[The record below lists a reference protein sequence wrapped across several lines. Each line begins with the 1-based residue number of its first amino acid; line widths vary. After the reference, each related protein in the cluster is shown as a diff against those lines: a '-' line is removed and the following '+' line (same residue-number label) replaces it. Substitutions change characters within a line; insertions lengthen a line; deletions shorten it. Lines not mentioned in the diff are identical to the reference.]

1 MKKTFSLLLA
11 IILMLSLCACGNST
25 STPQNEETPSK
36 QSDATITQ
44 ETKPTKAEDSR
55 YAESLFL
62 FEGAVY
68 QKSSMGI
75 SFVLTFRSQTEQEI
89 DSLYFKAQSL
99 DANGEVLE
107 SSGCGTQAVPEN
119 GQATGFFC
127 KQKIFDECTT
137 IEDAATKAD
146 SIRITA
152 VVITPD
158 KDDSSTR
165 YTVEFK
171 EPIIIKIADV
181 QPKA

>member
-1 MKKTFSLLLA
+1 MKKTITLLLA
-11 IILMLSLCACGNST
+11 IIMILSLCACGNST
-25 STPQNEETPSK
+25 TAPKGEDAPSK
-36 QSDATITQ
+36 QNETATQ
-44 ETKPTKAEDSR
+44 EAKPAKAQDSK
-55 YAESLFL
+55 YAESLFS

>member
-1 MKKTFSLLLA
+1 MKKTITLLLA
-11 IILMLSLCACGNST
+11 IIMILSLCACGNST
-25 STPQNEETPSK
+25 TAPKGEDAPSTQNETATQAAKPAKAQDSK
-36 QSDATITQ
+36 
-44 ETKPTKAEDSR
+44 
-55 YAESLFL
+55 YAESLFS

>member
-1 MKKTFSLLLA
+1 MKKTITILLA
-11 IILMLSLCACGNST
+11 IIMMLSLCACGNST
-25 STPQNEETPSK
+25 STPKNENVPANQNNVATDQEAKPSK
-36 QSDATITQ
+36 AQ
-44 ETKPTKAEDSR
+44 DSK
-55 YAESLFL
+55 YAESLFS

-75 SFVLTFRSQTEQEI
+75 SFVLKFRSQMNQEI

-107 SSGCGTQAVPEN
+107 SSGCGTQAVPEK
-119 GQATGFFC
+119 GQSTGFFC

-137 IEDAATKAD
+137 IEEAATKAET
-146 SIRITA
+146 IRITA

-171 EPIIIKIADV
+171 EPIIIKVADV
-181 QPKA
+181 QPKE

>member
-1 MKKTFSLLLA
+1 MKKTITLLLA
-11 IILMLSLCACGNST
+11 IIMILSLCACGNST
-25 STPQNEETPSK
+25 TTSKGEEASTKQNET
-36 QSDATITQ
+36 ATQ
-44 ETKPTKAEDSR
+44 EAKPAKAQDSK
-55 YAESLFL
+55 YAESLFS

-171 EPIIIKIADV
+171 EPIIIKVADV
-181 QPKA
+181 QPKE

>member
-1 MKKTFSLLLA
+1 MKKTITLLLA
-11 IILMLSLCACGNST
+11 IIMILSLCACGNST
-25 STPQNEETPSK
+25 TAPKGEDAPSK
-36 QSDATITQ
+36 QNETATQ
-44 ETKPTKAEDSR
+44 EAKPAKAQDSK
-55 YAESLFL
+55 YAESLFS

-99 DANGEVLE
+99 DSNGEVLE

>member
-1 MKKTFSLLLA
+1 MKKIISLLLA
-11 IILMLSLCACGNST
+11 IILILSLCACGDST
-25 STPQNEETPSK
+25 SAPKNEDTPSK
-36 QSDATITQ
+36 QSETEIPQ
-44 ETKPTKAEDSR
+44 ETKSTKAEDSR

-75 SFVLTFRSQTEQEI
+75 SFVLTFRSQTDEKI

-119 GQATGFFC
+119 GQSTGFFC

-137 IEDAATKAD
+137 IEEAATKAD

-152 VVITPD
+152 VVITPN

-181 QPKA
+181 DPKA

>member
-1 MKKTFSLLLA
+1 MKKTITLLLA
-11 IILMLSLCACGNST
+11 IIMMLSLCACGNST
-25 STPQNEETPSK
+25 TAPKGEDAPSK
-36 QSDATITQ
+36 QNKTATQ
-44 ETKPTKAEDSR
+44 EAKPAKAQDSK
-55 YAESLFL
+55 YAESLFS

-75 SFVLTFRSQTEQEI
+75 SFILTFRSQTEQEI

-99 DANGEVLE
+99 DADGEVLE